1 MEPVDKIT
9 KAYRSS
15 VDTSSNKYLMVPIF
29 IFFSLLI
36 LAMIRSPI
44 IISQSGIGS
53 AIILSAP
60 LILTTYALTFIVM
73 AGRGGV
79 DLSIGPFMGFINVSS
94 IQLYAHGYLESP
106 VGWFIYAI
114 AMGLIWQLFY
124 ALIVVFVRVSPIIVA
139 LAGFLAFT
147 GINLVI
153 LSRPGGIAPDWL
165 IPWGEGFTIFNE
177 IFLLLILAT
186 ILFYII
192 THTAF
197 WGHLKLMGADERA
210 AFTSGVKINWV
221 RIVAHLISGV
231 FAALSAICFTAL
243 VGSGDPIQGTKY
255 TLLGVTALVL
265 GGASLVGGR
274 GGAFGAILGAG
285 TLYLINYIL
294 VTFRFERLQSFV
306 SDLSY
311 GAVLVIALLVSLLLP
326 YVQRVTKGL
335 SVMVFFILMSFAG
348 TFVIMHQVYDQPIV
362 VESEIKQD
370 IDEASKAYERGQKVR
385 KLDAT
390 GNIIVE
396 EGEAG
401 TTTGEGTAQGG
412 SLAGHSVVRLTETP
426 GTIMLY
432 VIIGI
437 AGLALLLY
445 LLSVHR
451 SPSTISFV
459 VIVTIIV
466 AGLIFDPEDK
476 EKELLKNTEQISL
489 QSNQVSSI
497 EASSPQYFS
506 LERINYIPNI
516 SDTALISGTSYSV
529 ISIAGVILLASLIV
543 IVMLPQFSTRVKSTA
558 MLFFLAALS
567 LIVLKGVSYNN
578 LVESAGQSFF
588 GIQGYGVILVILLL
602 FVITA
607 PFVHSK
613 IKNLTNVYIFGL
625 GVLGIL
631 AVYFVGGN
639 TFIPND
645 PSLYQ
650 PQIITELNIGDISQI
665 KYAEPKRFFYESLTS
680 DFAQIAYS
688 IVTVFLLQYFL
699 FLNMGHKGSY
709 KRFAPYMYIVI
720 FAGFLWS
727 ALFYSVGYSFYKIIA
742 VFIIGVPLTPLVWQ
756 FMRIYRE
763 KIARDSKLS
772 QWDEVK

>member
-1 MEPVDKIT
+1 MDIADKIT
-9 KAYRSS
+9 KTYRSS

-36 LAMIRSPI
+36 FAMIRSPI

-94 IQLYAHGYLESP
+94 IQLYAHGYLQSP
-106 VGWFIYAI
+106 IGWFIYAI
-114 AMGLIWQLFY
+114 VIGLIWQFFY

-139 LAGFLAFT
+139 LAGYLAFT

-177 IFLLLILAT
+177 IFLLMILAT

-221 RIVAHLISGV
+221 RIVAHLIAGV

-265 GGASLVGGR
+265 GGASLIGGR

-285 TLYLINYIL
+285 NLYLINYIL

-311 GAVLVIALLVSLLLP
+311 GAVLVIALLVSLILP

-362 VESEIKQD
+362 VESEIKED
-370 IDEASKAYERGQKVR
+370 TDEASKAYQRGQKVR

-401 TTTGEGTAQGG
+401 TTTGTGTKQGG
-412 SLAGHSVVRLTETP
+412 SLAGHSVVRFTETP

-432 VIIGI
+432 IIIGI

-445 LLSVHR
+445 LLTVHR
-451 SPSTISFV
+451 SPATTTFAV
-459 VIVTIIV
+459 VVAIIV

-476 EKELLKNTEQISL
+476 QKDLLKDTEKISI
-489 QSNQVSSI
+489 QSGQTSSI
-497 EASSPQYFS
+497 ETSSPEYFS
-506 LERINYIPNI
+506 LEKIDYLSNL
-516 SDTALISGTSYSV
+516 SISGTTYS
-529 ISIAGVILLASLIV
+529 IIYIAGVVLLASLIV
-543 IVMLPQFSTRVKSTA
+543 IAMLPQFNNRTKSAA
-558 MLFFLAALS
+558 MLFFLAALTM
-567 LIVLKGVSYNN
+567 IVLKGVSYNN
-578 LVESAGQSFF
+578 LIESTDKSFF

-613 IKNLTNVYIFGL
+613 IKNLTNVYIFGF
-625 GVLGIL
+625 GVLAIL
-631 AVYFVGGN
+631 ATYFVGGN
-639 TFIPND
+639 TFISDN

-650 PQIITELNIGDISQI
+650 PKIISELNIGDISQI
-665 KYAEPKRFFYESLTS
+665 KYQEPKRFFYEIIRSG
-680 DFAQIAYS
+680 YS
-688 IVTVFLLQYFL
+688 QVAFSILAVFLLQYFL
-699 FLNMGHKGSY
+699 FLTMSHKVSY

-720 FAGFLWS
+720 FASLLW
-727 ALFYSVGYSFYKIIA
+727 AAMFYSVGYSFYKIIA
-742 VFIIGVPLTPLVWQ
+742 VFIIGIPITPLVWQ

-763 KIARDSKLS
+763 KIARDSQLS
-772 QWDEVK
+772 QWEEVK

>member
-1 MEPVDKIT
+1 
-9 KAYRSS
+9 
-15 VDTSSNKYLMVPIF
+15 
-29 IFFSLLI
+29 
-36 LAMIRSPI
+36 
-44 IISQSGIGS
+44 
-53 AIILSAP
+53 
-60 LILTTYALTFIVM
+60 
-73 AGRGGV
+73 
-79 DLSIGPFMGFINVSS
+79 
-94 IQLYAHGYLESP
+94 
-106 VGWFIYAI
+106 
-114 AMGLIWQLFY
+114 
-124 ALIVVFVRVSPIIVA
+124 
-139 LAGFLAFT
+139 
-147 GINLVI
+147 
-153 LSRPGGIAPDWL
+153 
-165 IPWGEGFTIFNE
+165 
-177 IFLLLILAT
+177 
-186 ILFYII
+186 
-192 THTAF
+192 
-197 WGHLKLMGADERA
+197 
-210 AFTSGVKINWV
+210 
-221 RIVAHLISGV
+221 
-231 FAALSAICFTAL
+231 
-243 VGSGDPIQGTKY
+243 
-255 TLLGVTALVL
+255 
-265 GGASLVGGR
+265 
-274 GGAFGAILGAG
+274 
-285 TLYLINYIL
+285 
-294 VTFRFERLQSFV
+294 
-306 SDLSY
+306 
-311 GAVLVIALLVSLLLP
+311 
-326 YVQRVTKGL
+326 
-335 SVMVFFILMSFAG
+335 MVFFIFMSFAG
-348 TFVIMHQVYDQPIV
+348 SFVILHSVYDQPIV
-362 VESEIKQD
+362 VETEVTED

-385 KLDAT
+385 KIDAT

-432 VIIGI
+432 VIIGL

-445 LLSVHR
+445 LLSTHR
-451 SPSTISFV
+451 SPSTVSFV
-459 VIVTIIV
+459 VIVAIIV

-476 EKELLKNTEQISL
+476 EKDLLKYTEQISL
-489 QSNQVSSI
+489 QSNQISSI
-497 EASSPQYFS
+497 ETSSPQYFS
-506 LERINYIPNI
+506 LEKINYLSNI
-516 SDTALISGTSYSV
+516 SDATLISGTSYSL

-543 IVMLPQFSTRVKSTA
+543 ISMLPQFSTRVKSTA

-578 LVESAGQSFF
+578 LVESAGKSFF

-625 GVLGIL
+625 GTLGIL
-631 AVYFVGGN
+631 AFYFVEGN

-709 KRFAPYMYIVI
+709 KRLAPYMYIVI

-727 ALFYSVGYSFYKIIA
+727 ALFYSVGYSLYKIIA
-742 VFIIGVPLTPLVWQ
+742 VFVIGVPLTPLVWQ
-756 FMRIYRE
+756 FMNIYRE
-763 KIARDSKLS
+763 KIARDSQLS